1 MSTATRFFRPR
12 ERQRCR
18 WLLCV
23 PKVFASSLADGHA
36 TSASSPSSKPVRPH
50 GVPPR
55 NHRAKIRQN
64 KLGNRGKRLG
74 AISDDPLQA
83 TPMSDG
89 PLPLKRDVAKMLL
102 RKGSLFVHLDP
113 RASDVFVPPWLRHQA
128 QLVLQVGYDMPI
140 PIPDL
145 RVDDEGV
152 FGTLSFSRNPFTCAV
167 PWHAVF
173 ALVGDEGRGMV
184 WPESM
189 PPEIAA
195 EVEREAMRSKL
206 SGESGQAESG
216 RAGLRAEISRSEL
229 DGPRSTSD
237 SRGTR
242 ILREGPFAEIP
253 GPRDR
258 EANVLRAAEPHGRG
272 RRDSSRP
279 GPGRSSSRRRALPPY
294 LRVVK

>member
-1 MSTATRFFRPR
+1 
-12 ERQRCR
+12 
-18 WLLCV
+18 
-23 PKVFASSLADGHA
+23 
-36 TSASSPSSKPVRPH
+36 
-50 GVPPR
+50 
-55 NHRAKIRQN
+55 
-64 KLGNRGKRLG
+64 
-74 AISDDPLQA
+74 
-83 TPMSDG
+83 MSDG

-128 QLVLQVGYDMPI
+128 QLVLQVGFDMPI

-195 EVEREAMRSKL
+195 EVEREAMRSKAG
-206 SGESGQAESG
+206 SESET
-216 RAGLRAEISRSEL
+216 SRSN
-229 DGPRSTSD
+229 PRSD
-237 SRGTR
+237 IAPRGDFEARQEGRGTR
-242 ILREGPFAEIP
+242 ILREGPYADAA
-253 GPRDR
+253 GPKER
-258 EANVLRAAEPHGRG
+258 EAAVLRAAEPNPRLRRG
-272 RRDSSRP
+272 DSSRP
-279 GPGRSSSRRRALPPY
+279 PAGRTAGRRRALPPY

>member
-1 MSTATRFFRPR
+1 
-12 ERQRCR
+12 
-18 WLLCV
+18 
-23 PKVFASSLADGHA
+23 
-36 TSASSPSSKPVRPH
+36 
-50 GVPPR
+50 
-55 NHRAKIRQN
+55 
-64 KLGNRGKRLG
+64 
-74 AISDDPLQA
+74 
-83 TPMSDG
+83 MSDG

-128 QLVLQVGYDMPI
+128 QLVLQVGFDMPI

-145 RVDDEGV
+145 RVDDDGV

-195 EVEREAMRSKL
+195 EVEREAMRSKIGGD
-206 SGESGQAESG
+206 SSRDGEAPRRSDFV
-216 RAGLRAEISRSEL
+216 RSEF
-229 DGPRSTSD
+229 DARPIRD
-237 SRGTR
+237 AESRGTR
-242 ILREGPFAEIP
+242 ILRDGPYAELP
-253 GPRDR
+253 GPKER
-258 EANVLRAAEPHGRG
+258 EPAVLRAAEPSGRT
-272 RRDSSRP
+272 RRGDSSRP
-279 GPGRSSSRRRALPPY
+279 PAGRAGGRRRALPPY